1 MQRTSRCPLSARS
14 GHRDRLYGK
23 KKGRLESGLP
33 KLSWSAGALR
43 QAGASPEGKVRL
55 LLRRVRR
62 DLQRFI
68 GDLESKYLS
77 SSLLESHR
85 DVCHGIPLFM
95 AGSVTAR
102 LLVE

>member
-1 MQRTSRCPLSARS
+1 MLASS
-14 GHRDRLYGK
+14 GGVKHKQKDRLAAV
-23 KKGRLESGLP
+23 LP
-33 KLSWSAGALR
+33 KYDRVQLSRSAGALR